1 MGKPQDAA
9 RLQGR
14 NGKVWRA
21 YVRGDTQETIAAR
34 HNITRGRVSQILTEI
49 RQSIPPEDRATLVL
63 RETEFLDNLRR
74 IALDLV
80 EAGPTPAYSN
90 GKPILMEDGLIA
102 EDHSGRLAAFDRAVK
117 VHERLCKLLGLD
129 APKESNVTVDTPSI
143 SADLEAKIQA
153 ARAAVD
159 ERLESGA
166 ADGAP

>member
-49 RQSIPPEDRATLVL
+49 RQSIPPDDRATLVL

-74 IALDLV
+74 AALDLV
-80 EAGPTPAYSN
+80 ERGPIPAYSS
-90 GKPILMEDGLIA
+90 GKPILMEDGTIA
-102 EDHSGRLAAFDRAVK
+102 EDHSGRLAAFDRALK
-117 VHERLCKLLGLD
+117 VHERLCKVLGLEAPAKTD
-129 APKESNVTVDTPSI
+129 ATVTVNPDDIEVVQRVREWKATR
-143 SADLEAKIQA
+143 EN
-153 ARAAVD
+153 
-159 ERLESGA
+159 G
-166 ADGAP
+166 